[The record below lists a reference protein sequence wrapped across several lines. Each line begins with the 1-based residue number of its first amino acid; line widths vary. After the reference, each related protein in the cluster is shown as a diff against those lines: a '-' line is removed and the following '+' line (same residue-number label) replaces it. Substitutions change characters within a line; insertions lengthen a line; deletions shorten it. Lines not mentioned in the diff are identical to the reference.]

1 MNIIPL
7 EQGRLIAQQ
16 LLEQALTRLD
26 IANNRGLEVCDK
38 IIGLLTSC

>member
-16 LLEQALTRLD
+16 LLEQALLRLD
-26 IANNRGLEVCDK
+26 IANNRGLEVCDN
-38 IIGLLTSC
+38 IIGLLTRC